1 MSLYRTLHTLR
12 RLSTMPTITLIHNPK
27 CSKSRAALELLEQKK
42 ISPTVVQYLDTPLS
56 ASDITS
62 ILHKL
67 DIKPVELLRKGEVQF
82 SELGLGAADKSD
94 ADIVAAMAK
103 YPNLIERPILIVD
116 EKAVIGRPTEK
127 LNELL
132 GKL

>member
-1 MSLYRTLHTLR
+1 MSLHRTLHTLK
-12 RLSTMPTITLIHNPK
+12 RLSRMPTITLIHNPK
-27 CSKSRAALELLEQKK
+27 CSKSRAALELLESKK
-42 ISPTVVQYLDTPLS
+42 ISPQVVQYLDSPLS
-56 ASDITS
+56 VSQISD

-67 DIKPVELLRKGEVQF
+67 EIKPVELLRTGEPQF
-82 SELGLGAADKSD
+82 AELDLGAVDKSD
-94 ADIVAAMAK
+94 SDIIAAMAK

-116 EKAVIGRPTEK
+116 DKAVIGRPTEK

>member
-1 MSLYRTLHTLR
+1 
-12 RLSTMPTITLIHNPK
+12 MPTITLIHNPK

-42 ISPTVVQYLDTPLS
+42 ISPTIVQYLDTPLS
-56 ASDITS
+56 ASEITS

-67 DIKPVELLRKGEVQF
+67 DIKPVELLRKGEAQF
-82 SELGLGAADKSD
+82 TELDLGAADKSD
-94 ADIVAAMAK
+94 ADIIAAMAK

-116 EKAVIGRPTEK
+116 DEAVIGRPTEK
-127 LNELL
+127 LNDLL